1 MTTGTQ
7 HRLTLSEDELLVATD
22 RLGIGDLPTVLAVR
36 NRHVTVEAT
45 TVARAR
51 ASRDLVS
58 RKLIID
64 GAVHPDL
71 DAMLQVLHRPEREV
85 AMRLVTPD
93 GTSRVSVVRRGS
105 LGVLARRV
113 GDDVTVRILGHET
126 VIADVAAGLLS
137 ELPPAKAAET
147 STVGAPLPELSERLS
162 GTCSA
167 RELSDRIRAAGAEP
181 KAALLLGAA
190 LATRQAFA
198 EIVFYA
204 LDAEDGRIRRG
215 PGAVAVFYTAKG
227 RIVGAPSVSP
237 SGQLWVTL
245 KPGSDHV
252 FTQAVGQLVAA
263 AGQRWEA
270 AGSQEV
276 V

>member
-36 NRHVTVEAT
+36 NRHATVEAT

-58 RKLIID
+58 RKLIVD

-113 GDDVTVRILGHET
+113 GDDVTVRILVHEN
-126 VIADVAAGLLS
+126 VIADVAAVLLS
-137 ELPPAKAAET
+137 ELPPAKAAEI

-162 GTCSA
+162 GTRSA

-181 KAALLLGAA
+181 KAALLLGTA

-204 LDAEDGRIRRG
+204 LDDEDGRIRRG